1 MFAYKTLTDP
11 ELTELLKLDDRAAH
25 DEIYNRYWSLLYQ
38 NAANLIRNSDEAQD
52 CVQDVFVSLWHRRK
66 ELNILSVKAYLI
78 QAVRYRVLETIRNNK
93 ADQNFYSALA
103 VKTGELITENP
114 MIFKELSHLI
124 ADVIESLPED
134 CKTCFLMNRE
144 QGMTYKQIAAEL
156 DISEKTVEKRM
167 SKALKLVREGLTQYL
182 PLLAVAMQLFN
193 SKNN

>member
-25 DEIYNRYWSLLYQ
+25 DEIYNRYWQLLYQ

-114 MIFKELSHLI
+114 LIFKELSHLI
-124 ADVIESLPED
+124 TDVIENLPED

-144 QGMTYKQIAAEL
+144 QGMTYKQIAAVL
-156 DISEKTVEKRM
+156 QISEKTVEKRM
-167 SKALKLVREGLTQYL
+167 SKALKLIREGLTQYL
-182 PLLAVAMQLFN
+182 PLFAIALQVLL
-193 SKNN
+193 SKK